1 MTAGSSL
8 VPSGAAL
15 GPATVGGPDF
25 TGSVLA
31 FERNGLLFC
40 CPAAALREIV
50 EAPALTDPL
59 GAPPLVAGVLL
70 HGGVFVPVVDPA
82 AIFDHAPRGDGDVL
96 LIQRQDGGSGL
107 GGGLGRVAGVLAD
120 TILGFRRPASVSP
133 APWVPPGRLCRAAA
147 ALEPEGRAFL
157 LAADGLD
164 DVPTAL
170 AATAPA
176 TAAGATGPVAP
187 AAVRDGSPLSLV
199 YTIGGRPYASSY
211 RDVRR
216 ILYRQ
221 TMVRIPGGTAP
232 LRHAVEMSGA
242 IVPVVDLA
250 TPPADGGQWHFVVLN
265 SPLGPL
271 ALRVDT
277 IERPLPLRRDEADPG
292 WFPAPGVEGVGRM
305 EDQAI
310 ALVTGPALLR
320 DLIGAEV
327 P

>member
-1 MTAGSSL
+1 MTAAGTVLTATPTGPTSL
-8 VPSGAAL
+8 
-15 GPATVGGPDF
+15 GGPDF

-31 FERNGLLFC
+31 FERGGLLFC
-40 CPAAALREIV
+40 CPADDLREIV

-70 HGGVFVPVVDPA
+70 HGEVFVPVIDPA
-82 AIFDHAPRGDGDVL
+82 AIFDHPARGDGDVL
-96 LIQRQDGGSGL
+96 LIQRQDGGGGP

-120 TILGFRRPASVSP
+120 TILGFRRPSAVSP
-133 APWVPPGRLCRAAA
+133 APWVPPGRMCRAAA

-164 DVPTAL
+164 DVPTAM
-170 AATAPA
+170 AATAQTSADALIP
-176 TAAGATGPVAP
+176 AAGVP
-187 AAVRDGSPLSLV
+187 AAGPGGAPLSLV

-211 RDVRR
+211 ADVRR

-221 TMVRIPGGTAP
+221 TMVRIPGGAGP

-250 TPPADGGQWHFVVLN
+250 TPPADGGQWHFVVLG

-292 WFPAPGVEGVGRM
+292 WFPAPGVDGVGRM

-310 ALVTGPALLR
+310 SLVTGPALLR

>member
-1 MTAGSSL
+1 MTAAGTAL
-8 VPSGAAL
+8 TPSGL
-15 GPATVGGPDF
+15 TSLGGPDF

-31 FERNGLLFC
+31 FERGGLLFC
-40 CPAAALREIV
+40 CPADDLREIV

-70 HGGVFVPVVDPA
+70 HGGVFVPVIDPA
-82 AIFDHAPRGDGDVL
+82 AIFDHPARGDGDVL
-96 LIQRQDGGSGL
+96 LIQRQDG

-120 TILGFRRPASVSP
+120 TILGFRRPSAIAP
-133 APWVPPGRLCRAAA
+133 APWVPPGRMCRAAA

-164 DVPTAL
+164 DVPTAM
-170 AATAPA
+170 AATAQA
-176 TAAGATGPVAP
+176 TADVPVP
-187 AAVRDGSPLSLV
+187 AAAGPGGAPLSLV

-211 RDVRR
+211 ADVRR

-221 TMVRIPGGTAP
+221 TMVRIPGGAGP

-250 TPPADGGQWHFVVLN
+250 TPPADGGQWHFVVLG

-292 WFPAPGVEGVGRM
+292 WFPAPGVDGVGRM

-310 ALVTGPALLR
+310 SLVTGPALLR
-320 DLIGAEV
+320 DLIGAEA